1 VHAEHTRPTLGD
13 ARLWP
18 ATAAN
23 DASQGERTVMT
34 ARSPVVHVKR
44 AAYDV
49 YVGRPSPFGN
59 PFVIGR
65 DGDRAAVVARYRAW
79 LLAQPALVER
89 VRRDLAGKVLG
100 CWCAPLPCHGDVLA
114 DIAAGEN
121 ARESAGVP

>member
-1 VHAEHTRPTLGD
+1 MGGPHVPT
-13 ARLWP
+13 
-18 ATAAN
+18 
-23 DASQGERTVMT
+23 ERNAMT
-34 ARSPVVHVKR
+34 TSRTLVVHVKR

-65 DGDRAAVVARYRAW
+65 DGDRGTVIRKYRAW

-89 VRRDLAGKVLG
+89 VRRELAGKVLG

-114 DIAAGEN
+114 DVAN
-121 ARESAGVP
+121 AVGASRDHHAKGASP

>member
-1 VHAEHTRPTLGD
+1 
-13 ARLWP
+13 
-18 ATAAN
+18 
-23 DASQGERTVMT
+23 MT

-114 DIAAGEN
+114 DIAAAGN
-121 ARESAGVP
+121 ALESAAVPRSAHQSTGESP